1 MAEDFPDVWS
11 LAGWHGPPPD
21 VEDALWAAWPE
32 NSFSR
37 KMRWHEAVLSQH
49 PWEDEEKGFVVEVLW
64 SRGLMNWVP
73 LAHIK
78 PRGGLGETAQTAMAR
93 FGPPAPEPGCYVRL
107 PGGPDSP
114 PPKRARVDEAAPA
127 PAPPRRPPPR
137 PPADVPPPPQRPAA
151 VPPPRRQPVA
161 APRQPPAAAPAAP
174 PPRPAARQ
182 PPVVRRAPPPIE
194 KFFVPR
200 PQQEDAER
208 LGEGAHGSLL
218 DDEVKD
224 LPTVPS
230 ERAYDVFYYDNDA
243 VPVVRVAPIAS
254 GSELQACAARVAQLF
269 MARAQITGPT
279 PRGHDGGAAEYHVA
293 GPSRVNREG
302 DLGKGVT
309 FYGPLRNALGRKGS
323 DPNHRLFHKEL
334 EIQLDAARAALAAE
348 VEKVWPDD
356 VGAELDLVAR
366 LRRGYE
372 YEGQRASTAASATFG
387 LLNRWHKDKMDEQAT
402 QALSWTTVVTL
413 DLRPELGPPEPRRRG
428 RGKRQQP
435 GDAPSQYQFDQFV
448 WDAWRTHVGAR
459 VLARPPPAAGMPGGP
474 TWKFVLNHAV
484 TVDLGGPTGDGVM
497 LRFQGAETW
506 HSTFHDATYSRAR
519 CLCGLGFYNKSHIIG
534 PLWYRLDKLMREV
547 IVAAGLG
554 VDDLAAYGSNAY
566 EFDTVEDRYFEALHA
581 LHPSLEPGTHPCDAL
596 AFLARGDAAP
606 AEPVELPERVYDDGE
621 DAVDDMGFD
630 SDGFIE

>member
-1 MAEDFPDVWS
+1 M
-11 LAGWHGPPPD
+11 
-21 VEDALWAAWPE
+21 
-32 NSFSR
+32 
-37 KMRWHEAVLSQH
+37 
-49 PWEDEEKGFVVEVLW
+49 
-64 SRGLMNWVP
+64 
-73 LAHIK
+73 
-78 PRGGLGETAQTAMAR
+78 
-93 FGPPAPEPGCYVRL
+93 
-107 PGGPDSP
+107 
-114 PPKRARVDEAAPA
+114 
-127 PAPPRRPPPR
+127 
-137 PPADVPPPPQRPAA
+137 
-151 VPPPRRQPVA
+151 
-161 APRQPPAAAPAAP
+161 
-174 PPRPAARQ
+174 
-182 PPVVRRAPPPIE
+182 RRAPPPVE

-243 VPVVRVAPIAS
+243 APVVRVAPIVS

-323 DPNHRLFHKEL
+323 NPNHRLFHKEL
-334 EIQLDAARAALAAE
+334 EIQLDAARADLAAE

-566 EFDTVEDRYFEALHA
+566 EFDGVEDRYLEALHA
-581 LHPSLEPGTHPCDAL
+581 LDREPGTHPRDAL

-630 SDGFIE
+630 SDGLIE